1 MTLRSSNLLC
11 KDIDN
16 DGIIEIPLRKP
27 MSESINSDTSLG
39 YVLEWCEIAD
49 SKLVPQEYYVVN
61 LLENYT
67 LYYPKE
73 WKDKI
78 FVKSDI
84 SARTW
89 DFVDLN
95 EEVLFSIVTCNFE
108 DWDETRSDVTEML
121 MIQNET
127 VYFCKITAAGEEKGI
142 SAAHLLEYFTLNIN
156 SQG

>member
-1 MTLRSSNLLC
+1 MNGNFYQNPKFPTVEDVNNNFQYEEGYQAGTLADMPMQQSYIENILRNNKGKKVKIYTSFPDSN
-11 KDIDN
+11 
-16 DGIIEIPLRKP
+16 
-27 MSESINSDTSLG
+27 
-39 YVLEWCEIAD
+39 
-49 SKLVPQEYYVVN
+49 
-61 LLENYT
+61 
-67 LYYPKE
+67 E

-95 EEVLFSIVTCNFE
+95 DEVLFSIVTCNFE

-142 SAAHLLEYFTLNIN
+142 TAADLLEYFTLNIN